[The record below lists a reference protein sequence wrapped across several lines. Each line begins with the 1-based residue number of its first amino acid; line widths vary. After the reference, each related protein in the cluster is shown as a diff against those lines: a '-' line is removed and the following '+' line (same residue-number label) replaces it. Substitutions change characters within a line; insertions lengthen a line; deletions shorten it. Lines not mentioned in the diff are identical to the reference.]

1 MLEFTPDDAATLIEQ
16 HRQELYRHLLRRVTC
31 PDIANDLLH
40 DTYLRLVNYRS
51 PKPVENPRAFVYR
64 IADNIATDHL
74 RKNKMVTVELPEP
87 GTGGDEIIDR
97 TPLPEQAVLAQQQL
111 ELCEQVL
118 KELSPS
124 ALKIFLLSR
133 YEGYTQPQIAK
144 ELNVS
149 LSWVEKS
156 LFKTMKLLRNAI
168 KNDAP

>member
-1 MLEFTPDDAATLIEQ
+1 MLGFTPDDAATLIEQ
-16 HRQELYRHLLRRVTC
+16 YRQELHRHLLRRVSC
-31 PDIANDLLH
+31 PDTANDLLH

-74 RKNKMVTVELPEP
+74 RKNKMVTVRLPEP
-87 GTGGDEIIDR
+87 ECDKIIDQA
-97 TPLPEQAVLAQQQL
+97 PLPEQAVFGQQQL
-111 ELCEQVL
+111 ALCDQVL

-133 YEGYTQPQIAK
+133 YEGYTHPQIAK

-149 LSWVEKS
+149 ISWVEKS
-156 LFKTMKLLRNAI
+156 LFNTLKLLRKAI
-168 KNDAP
+168 KNDMP